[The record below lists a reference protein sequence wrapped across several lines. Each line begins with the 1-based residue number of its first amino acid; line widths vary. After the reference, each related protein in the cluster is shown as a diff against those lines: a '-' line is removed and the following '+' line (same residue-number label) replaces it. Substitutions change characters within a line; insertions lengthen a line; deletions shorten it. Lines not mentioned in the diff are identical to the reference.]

1 MNDVVM
7 WIIIG
12 VVGAGVLAFVIYYII
27 KLCKMSPDDRKRAII
42 TFLMGAVSLA
52 EKEIGAGHGD
62 EKLAEVEAYFKKNAP
77 WFLKLLF
84 AISGQ
89 DNLKDL
95 IEEALSQVKEGFG
108 NSSKEKSE

>member
-1 MNDVVM
+1 MDK
-7 WIIIG
+7 
-12 VVGAGVLAFVIYYII
+12 LFIYEFHQAYQ
-27 KLCKMSPDDRKRAII
+27 
-42 TFLMGAVSLA
+42 
-52 EKEIGAGHGD
+52 
-62 EKLAEVEAYFKKNAP
+62 KLAEVEAYFKKNAP

-108 NSSKEKSE
+108 NSSKE